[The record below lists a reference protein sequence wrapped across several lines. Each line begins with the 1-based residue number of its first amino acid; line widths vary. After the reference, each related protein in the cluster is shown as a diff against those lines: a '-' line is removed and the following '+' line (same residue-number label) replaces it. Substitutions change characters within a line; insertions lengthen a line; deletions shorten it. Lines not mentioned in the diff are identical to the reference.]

1 MGSPKISTMLNL
13 SDGVFALIL
22 VVAALG
28 MFYGSEWV
36 EKKFPR
42 EEY

>member
-1 MGSPKISTMLNL
+1 MGSPKISTMLDL

-22 VVAALG
+22 VVVAVGL
-28 MFYGSEWV
+28 FYGSEWV
-36 EKKFPR
+36 EKRFPR